1 MNKNITE
8 EELLLRKRARRRL
21 VGAIVLVLVA
31 VIFLPMIFDDP
42 KPDTETHEI
51 DIHLFPKD
59 AITGI
64 PPLTAPS
71 DHVSKNAASEYIDP
85 MEFAQESPSAFSDIP
100 QSFEQGESLIQG
112 AESAAPKRHIPIPG
126 IKPRYERAQ
135 AAPTT
140 TIQNAPIVRQQPA
153 AETTPPPVSPPAAT
167 ASPPATAVSS
177 ERPAPVQQGGAYV
190 VQLGAFSDQTKAQ
203 QHQSMLI
210 SKGFNAFT
218 ETLTIN
224 GNVMTRVR
232 IGPFANRALAQG
244 ELDKLRRL
252 GQDGVVAPQ

>member
-21 VGAIVLVLVA
+21 VGAVVLVLVA
-31 VIFLPMIFDDP
+31 VIMLPMIFDDP

-59 AITGI
+59 AITEI
-64 PPLTAPS
+64 SPLTVPS
-71 DHVSKNAASEYIDP
+71 DNVLKNTTPEYIDQ
-85 MEFAQESPSAFSDIP
+85 MEFAAESPSAFSDIP
-100 QSFEQGESLIQG
+100 QPFEQGESLIQSS
-112 AESAAPKRHIPIPG
+112 ESAAPKRHIPIPG

-135 AAPTT
+135 TAPT
-140 TIQNAPIVRQQPA
+140 IQAAPIVRQPT
-153 AETTPPPVSPPAAT
+153 AEIAPPPAA
-167 ASPPATAVSS
+167 ASI
-177 ERPAPVQQGGAYV
+177 EKQAPVQQGGAYV

-203 QHQSMLI
+203 QQQNMLI

-218 ETLTIN
+218 ETLVIN

-232 IGPFANRALAQG
+232 IGPFANRAVAQA

-252 GQDGVVAPQ
+252 GQDGVVTPQ